1 MTSLLLAPG
10 LYPSGSG
17 PYNSATQARSAPGNQ
32 DLTPDRTAHAM
43 TTDNLHLRYD
53 RTPGFL
59 PIYRRLLLGRRAR
72 HEKGAALPAFHAVW
86 PGARADAALVK
97 RYAEVCG
104 LPDDGFYPLL
114 YPHILTSPIHIDI
127 ISRPEFPLSPMGAV
141 HTRMHV
147 LQHAPI
153 AADAAVDIEC
163 KLVSTRVLKAGIEF
177 EITTTLAQNG
187 VKVWE
192 SLSANLIRGKKFGE
206 PEEPS
211 DFAQLPD
218 PEGELVE
225 HGWSVPRDMGWR
237 YAKITGD
244 YNPIHVSRVL
254 AKFMGF
260 DRDLIHGM
268 WSAARCLA
276 HLPQLDTA
284 RPIRADILFKGP
296 VYMESTVTLKHAT
309 GESGQSFDL
318 YCAGNPRPVIR
329 GRVRQENTGATLA
342 P

>member
-1 MTSLLLAPG
+1 
-10 LYPSGSG
+10 
-17 PYNSATQARSAPGNQ
+17 
-32 DLTPDRTAHAM
+32 M
-43 TTDNLHLRYD
+43 TTDKLRLHYEK
-53 RTPGFL
+53 TPGFL

-72 HEKGAALPAFHAVW
+72 HVKATPLPHFHADW
-86 PGARADAALVK
+86 SGARADAARIQ

-104 LPDDGFYPLL
+104 LPDDGCYPLL
-114 YPHILTSPIHIDI
+114 YPHVLASPIHIDI

-153 AADAAVDIEC
+153 AANATVDLEC
-163 KLVSTRVLKAGIEF
+163 HLTATRVLKPGIEF
-177 EITTTLAQNG
+177 ELTTTLSQNG
-187 VKVWE
+187 LKVWE

-206 PEEPS
+206 PEEGS
-211 DFAQLPD
+211 ALAQLPD
-218 PEGELVE
+218 LQGETAE
-225 HGWSVPRDMGWR
+225 YAWNVPRDMGWR

-254 AKFMGF
+254 AKLMGF

-268 WSAARCLA
+268 WSAARCLG
-276 HLPQLDTA
+276 HLPALDPA
-284 RPIRADILFKGP
+284 RPIRADLIFKGP
-296 VYMESTVTLKHAT
+296 VYMESDVTMKHAA
-309 GESGQSFDL
+309 GESDHQFDL

-329 GRVRQENTGATLA
+329 GRVRQEQAGATLA

>member
-1 MTSLLLAPG
+1 
-10 LYPSGSG
+10 
-17 PYNSATQARSAPGNQ
+17 
-32 DLTPDRTAHAM
+32 M
-43 TTDNLHLRYD
+43 TTNNLLIHYD
-53 RTPGFL
+53 QVPGFF

-72 HEKGAALPAFHAVW
+72 HVKGEALPHFNGVW
-86 PGARADAALVK
+86 PGAKADAALIK

-104 LPDDGFYPLL
+104 LPDDSFYPLL
-114 YPHILTSPIHIDI
+114 YPHVLTSAIHIDF

-153 AADAAVDIEC
+153 AADAVVDIEC
-163 KLVSTRVLKAGIEF
+163 KLTSTRVLKPGIEF

-206 PEEPS
+206 PEEAS
-211 DFAQLPD
+211 DFSHLPD
-218 PEGELVE
+218 LESEPVE
-225 HGWSVPRDMGWR
+225 TGWKVPKDMGWR

-260 DRDLIHGM
+260 DRDLIYGM

-296 VYMESTVTLKHAT
+296 VYMESDVAMKRVT

-329 GRVRQENTGATLA
+329 GRVRQEQAGATLV

>member
-1 MTSLLLAPG
+1 
-10 LYPSGSG
+10 
-17 PYNSATQARSAPGNQ
+17 
-32 DLTPDRTAHAM
+32 M
-43 TTDNLHLRYD
+43 TTDKLQLHYEK
-53 RTPGFL
+53 TPGFL

-72 HEKGAALPAFHAVW
+72 HAQGAALPHFHATW

-114 YPHILTSPIHIDI
+114 YPHVLTSPIHIDF

-153 AADAAVDIEC
+153 AADATVDIEC
-163 KLVSTRVLKAGIEF
+163 NLTATRVLKPGIEF
-177 EITTTLAQNG
+177 EITTTLSQQG

-206 PEEPS
+206 AEEPS
-211 DFAQLPD
+211 LLAQLPD
-218 PEGELVE
+218 LEGDPSAYD
-225 HGWSVPRDMGWR
+225 WNVPNDMGWR

-244 YNPIHVSRVL
+244 FNPIHVSRIL
-254 AKFMGF
+254 ARFMGF

-268 WSAARCLA
+268 WSAARCLG
-276 HLPQLDTA
+276 HLPQLDPA
-284 RPIRADILFKGP
+284 RPIRADLIFKGP
-296 VYMESTVTLKHAT
+296 VYMESAVTMKHAA
-309 GESGQSFDL
+309 GESEHIFDL

-329 GRVRQENTGATLA
+329 GRVRQENAGATLA

>member
-1 MTSLLLAPG
+1 
-10 LYPSGSG
+10 
-17 PYNSATQARSAPGNQ
+17 
-32 DLTPDRTAHAM
+32 M
-43 TTDNLHLRYD
+43 TTNNLLIHYD
-53 RTPGFL
+53 RVPGFL

-72 HEKGAALPAFHAVW
+72 HVKGEALPQFQGVW
-86 PGARADAALVK
+86 PAAKADAALIK

-104 LPDDGFYPLL
+104 LPDDGHYPLL
-114 YPHILTSPIHIDI
+114 YPHVLTSAIHIDF

-153 AADAAVDIEC
+153 AADAVVDIEC
-163 KLVSTRVLKAGIEF
+163 KLTSTRVLKPGIEF
-177 EITTTLAQNG
+177 EITTTLTQNG

-206 PEEPS
+206 PEEAS
-211 DFAQLPD
+211 DLSSLPD
-218 PEGELVE
+218 LEGESVE
-225 HGWSVPRDMGWR
+225 AGWTVPRDMGWR

-276 HLPQLDTA
+276 HLPKLDPT

-296 VYMESTVTLKHAT
+296 VYMESAVSMKQVA

-329 GRVRQENTGATLA
+329 GRVRQEESGATMA